1 MECAYC
7 FLLSSSWLIVVMYL
21 FVVSGC
27 SCGPSCWRRCLAELR
42 ILVPG
47 SFLRL
52 HSRSIS
58 PKEVQQWLTF
68 IDIMYCIYYVS
79 LKLHYIYMIIDYFPT
94 KTSVYGGFS
103 SQLNVWLA
111 PFQKIPATED
121 IISRFGGIIMGSHGT
136 FKVCWCGSDL
146 PGLGCWKCVGSR
158 RRVKKHVLFII
169 LKIVKNSND
178 NDNNN
183 NNIIYI

>member
-68 IDIMYCIYYVS
+68 IRYYV
-79 LKLHYIYMIIDYFPT
+79 LYILCIIKITLYIYMIIDYFPT

-103 SQLNVWLA
+103 SQLNV
-111 PFQKIPATED
+111 
-121 IISRFGGIIMGSHGT
+121 
-136 FKVCWCGSDL
+136 
-146 PGLGCWKCVGSR
+146 
-158 RRVKKHVLFII
+158 
-169 LKIVKNSND
+169 
-178 NDNNN
+178 
-183 NNIIYI
+183 